1 MLLESAEIT
10 PPVFQAI
17 NLFHC
22 VNGSGGGR
30 GSQVGMNVCLCASSN
45 LGEYMAHFRE
55 APAKSGIMQEPCT
68 VCACVRAYVEGFV
81 TNAKE
86 ISVVSKAL
94 FGANIMG

>member
-10 PPVFQAI
+10 PLVFQAI

-22 VNGSGGGR
+22 VNGSGGGGG

-55 APAKSGIMQEPCT
+55 APAKSGIVQEPCT
-68 VCACVRAYVEGFV
+68 VCACVRACVCVCMLKG
-81 TNAKE
+81 
-86 ISVVSKAL
+86 L
-94 FGANIMG
+94 